1 MPYEYIK
8 ALHIIFIVT
17 WFSGLFYMVRLFVY
31 HAEAQVKPE
40 PEKTIL
46 TQQFNI
52 MILRLWRGITV
63 PSSILTLILGLS
75 LWHEYNH
82 FNDPPDWLKIKLVFV
97 MGLYLYHG
105 SVWRIYKQQR
115 AGISKW
121 KSTQLR
127 IWNEVATLFL
137 VSIVM
142 LVVVKQQMSFVWGL
156 AGLVAFAF
164 VLMTAIKLYKLI
176 RQKKEQ

>member
-105 SVWRIYKQQR
+105 SVWRIYKQ
-115 AGISKW
+115 
-121 KSTQLR
+121 
-127 IWNEVATLFL
+127 
-137 VSIVM
+137 
-142 LVVVKQQMSFVWGL
+142 
-156 AGLVAFAF
+156 
-164 VLMTAIKLYKLI
+164 
-176 RQKKEQ
+176 